1 MKTFF
6 RSVAMLLGLGL
17 LPLAAHA
24 QKKVII
30 EDEEPNSVM
39 FVSTDKAGDE
49 IIRIMNETRLPRFQ
63 EPKAPRFVLTDRQGK
78 FALGIGGYVRATAE
92 YDFGGI
98 VKDVDFYPALI
109 PNKGSA
115 DRARNQFQM
124 DISTSTLFLKL
135 VGHTKRL
142 GDFVVY
148 TAANFRGDGKTFELQ
163 NAYATFLGFTLGYS
177 YGNFMDLA
185 ALPPTIDF
193 AGPNGSAFYRTTQ
206 LSYMCDKLKNWKFGV
221 GVEMPSVYGTTTQSL
236 TINTQLIPDFT
247 ASAQ

>member
-17 LPLAAHA
+17 LPVAAHA

-98 VKDVDFYPALI
+98 AVPY
-109 PNKGSA
+109 
-115 DRARNQFQM
+115 R
-124 DISTSTLFLKL
+124 
-135 VGHTKRL
+135 H
-142 GDFVVY
+142 
-148 TAANFRGDGKTFELQ
+148 
-163 NAYATFLGFTLGYS
+163 
-177 YGNFMDLA
+177 LA
-185 ALPPTIDF
+185 V
-193 AGPNGSAFYRTTQ
+193 R
-206 LSYMCDKLKNWKFGV
+206 
-221 GVEMPSVYGTTTQSL
+221 
-236 TINTQLIPDFT
+236 
-247 ASAQ
+247 